1 MMPDRYTLITIVA
14 LCHVMHTLTVV
25 GFRETRNWSLRPE
38 YEYKDD
44 ISAKILETKGS
55 VVLRDDGSLDYL
67 SFSDDSE
74 QQNAVSWGRYVDA
87 SKTASN
93 FGKLK
98 IKTSKEYDDDV
109 QVFAAGYVEGRLT
122 AFRIRQN
129 YENLHSYF
137 TRTMNASL
145 EEPMKWIKEQDMWVR
160 GQCRD
165 KTGLDMPEGRPAGEM
180 LQHPHEGAHMLSGKR
195 HKKNHKRKHKH
206 DEDHRYWLAV
216 CLAIRQFD
224 GIVFGYNQAAME
236 HAGDDIPAMAYDD
249 LLFLESNGD
258 LYDIIDMMDP
268 SQRPTWGLNGG
279 LERTMMK
286 AKGIHEAGEKEEAA
300 ERLFRSIALSGKCSA
315 LVKITPDLREIY
327 MGHSTWDS
335 FTAMLRIYKHYEFDL
350 QQLSP
355 AAQKVSFSSY
365 PGEVFSD
372 DDFYILSSK
381 MVLLQTTN
389 KIFND
394 GLFKHLKT
402 DSVLSWQR
410 VRAANWLGSSGKE
423 WVDVFK
429 KENSGTYNNQYMVI
443 DLKKFR
449 PGEDALPG
457 LLWVAEQIPG
467 QVQSADMTRMLM
479 MAAYWPSMNIPHFPK
494 IYEASGYPDFIN
506 QISEH
511 GKEFTKV
518 CVCVFSSCH

>member
-1 MMPDRYTLITIVA
+1 M
-14 LCHVMHTLTVV
+14 
-25 GFRETRNWSLRPE
+25 
-38 YEYKDD
+38 
-44 ISAKILETKGS
+44 
-55 VVLRDDGSLDYL
+55 
-67 SFSDDSE
+67 
-74 QQNAVSWGRYVDA
+74 
-87 SKTASN
+87 
-93 FGKLK
+93 
-98 IKTSKEYDDDV
+98 
-109 QVFAAGYVEGRLT
+109 
-122 AFRIRQN
+122 
-129 YENLHSYF
+129 
-137 TRTMNASL
+137 
-145 EEPMKWIKEQDMWVR
+145 R
-160 GQCRD
+160 GQCGK
-165 KTGLDMPEGRPAGEM
+165 KTGLDMPAGLPAGDVVRPTVESRLRGNGLM
-180 LQHPHEGAHMLSGKR
+180 DMDS
-195 HKKNHKRKHKH
+195 NHKHN
-206 DEDHRYWLAV
+206 DYRYWLAV

-224 GIVFGYNQAAME
+224 GIVYGYREAARE
-236 HAGDDIPAMAYDD
+236 HGGDDVPEMAYDD

-268 SQRPTWGLNGG
+268 SQRPTWGLKNGG
-279 LERTMMK
+279 PEQQMMK
-286 AKGIHEAGEKEEAA
+286 AKGSSLQEPGAREEAA

-315 LVKITPDLREIY
+315 LVKITPDLKEIY

-335 FTAMLRIYKHYEFDL
+335 FTAMLRIYKHYEFEL
-350 QQLSP
+350 QQLQP
-355 AAQKVSFSSY
+355 AAQKISFSSY

-394 GLFKHLKT
+394 DLFKHLKT

-429 KENSGTYNNQYMVI
+429 KKNSGTYNNQYMVI

-467 QVQSADMTRMLM
+467 QVQSADMTRVLM

-494 IYEASGYPDFIN
+494 VYEASGYPDFIN
-506 QISEH
+506 QVSKQ

-518 CVCVFSSCH
+518 SIMVFFSFYTWYYFRNSSLIESRMKKKIKKKFCADNPLAIL

>member
-1 MMPDRYTLITIVA
+1 MPDRYTLTTIVA
-14 LCHVMHTLTVV
+14 LCHVTMHTLSVV
-25 GFRETRNWSLRPE
+25 GFRETRNWSLRPG
-38 YEYKDD
+38 YEYKND
-44 ISAKILETKGS
+44 ISAKRFETTGS
-55 VVLRDDGSLDYL
+55 VMLRDDGSLDYL
-67 SFSDDSE
+67 STNDDVE
-74 QQNAVSWGRYVDA
+74 QQNVVSWGRYVDA

-145 EEPMKWIKEQDMWVR
+145 VEPIKWIKEQDAWVR
-160 GQCRD
+160 GQCVE
-165 KTGLDMPEGRPAGEM
+165 KTGLDMPAGLPAGEM
-180 LQHPHEGAHMLSGKR
+180 LSRNR
-195 HKKNHKRKHKH
+195 HKKNHKHKH
-206 DEDHRYWLAV
+206 DDEDHRYWLAV

-224 GIVFGYNQAAME
+224 GIVYGYNQAARE
-236 HAGDDIPAMAYDD
+236 HGSDDVPVMTYDD

-268 SQRPTWGLNGG
+268 SQRPTWGLSGG
-279 LERTMMK
+279 LEQTMMK
-286 AKGIHEAGEKEEAA
+286 AKGNGMQEPGEKEEAA
-300 ERLFRSIALSGKCSA
+300 GRLFRSIALSGKCSA

-350 QQLSP
+350 QQLRP

-394 GLFKHLKT
+394 DLFKHLRT

-429 KENSGTYNNQYMVI
+429 RENSGTYNNQYMVI

-506 QISEH
+506 QVSKQ

-518 CVCVFSSCH
+518 RVNFFSRH